1 MPSVVI
7 DMITV
12 ALALYATGLSAKR
25 CTSFSCLL
33 PLSICITYLVA
44 QSGWTTSFLT
54 GNLWGADYNN
64 YIWFLFNTLVFVYI
78 IKGGLNGR

>member
-7 DMITV
+7 DMVTV

-44 QSGWTTSFLT
+44 QSGWTASFLT

-64 YIWFLFNTLVFVYI
+64 YIWFLFNTLVFVHI
-78 IKGGLNGR
+78 IKKVD

>member
-25 CTSFSCLL
+25 YNSLSCLL

-44 QSGWTTSFLT
+44 QSGWTASFLT

-64 YIWFLFNTLVFVYI
+64 YIWFLFNTMVFLYI
-78 IKGGLNGR
+78 IKKVD